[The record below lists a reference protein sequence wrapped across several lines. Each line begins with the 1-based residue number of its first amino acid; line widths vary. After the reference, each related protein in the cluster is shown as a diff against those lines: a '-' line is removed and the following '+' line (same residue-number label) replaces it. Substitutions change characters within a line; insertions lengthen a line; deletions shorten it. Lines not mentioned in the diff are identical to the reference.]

1 MTQLNSLILEG
12 NITRIPDVRET
23 PNGFK
28 VCTVPVAVN
37 RFYRNSAGEST
48 QEVSFFDVE
57 AFGKLADFCEQNS
70 DVGRGL
76 RVVGRLKQARW
87 KTTDGKSAS
96 RVSIIAE
103 HIEFKPRIKK
113 SMEAEPDTAALADA
127 DETDVAANEQLE
139 AEELAF

>member
-48 QEVSFFDVE
+48 QEVSFFVVE
-57 AFGKLADFCEQNS
+57 AFGKLA
-70 DVGRGL
+70 
-76 RVVGRLKQARW
+76 
-87 KTTDGKSAS
+87 
-96 RVSIIAE
+96 
-103 HIEFKPRIKK
+103 EF
-113 SMEAEPDTAALADA
+113 
-127 DETDVAANEQLE
+127 
-139 AEELAF
+139 